1 MLVLKCSNGLKVDAG
16 QTLDEAGAFRMKRK
30 NRFNGFDTDEREI
43 LAYAALAPRTVSIDI
58 LILSTGLSAIKTLT
72 FLEKLTKTGI
82 LQRNPVHPMGMYRLA
97 DTENADDILR
107 CLDHQDLQKA
117 AQRLIK
123 LIDKHIEE
131 GTDKDLSLTRLYA
144 YAHVPDLDMTRVL
157 RAARHLKADKK
168 LKEAARVYKLIL
180 DKSPPPSM
188 SRENKKSF
196 IVATLGFV
204 QIQGPHAPLPLQ
216 VAYLKRAG
224 KYAKQIG
231 TPKMLARI
239 NLIYARALTRNSGEM
254 TDTARRLISESCRY
268 AHQSGDPNIVRK
280 SEIAKCGMLHWE
292 GRVAE
297 AIERW
302 DRTVGHLEDLSFFDE
317 EDLHHLAALG
327 WAYGICGKTA
337 RGVGLCEAALQKAAK
352 MNDEELICYI
362 NMMAGMILFEARR
375 ISEGECYFKR
385 ILEYPEDVP
394 GDFALRQA
402 HLAMALIDH
411 MAGRKETS
419 LEHLKKGFYY
429 SERFGWPHHRAPWIL
444 DCIADL
450 ESEGYCLE
458 PGFYEKELKRIMVW
472 PDLYMQGVAHQ
483 HQAQLRKKQAE
494 SGNAVLDDL
503 MKSHQFLRDAG
514 AQVELGRTLTL
525 IAQRHL
531 TTGNKSVAIRF
542 AKASRDIL
550 ATINEDLF
558 PKDLENLIAKENPEE
573 TLLAT
578 IIKVG
583 NTLGTIR
590 NRKKLLENII
600 NVIMHL
606 TLAER
611 GGVFLLQENSRP
623 VLAASRNLEPSVCKD
638 VKFEKSNE
646 VIQQVALS
654 GDGTIIRETDTFGTS
669 SLSALGLSWIICC
682 PILLASR
689 ILGLFYLDSGHDP
702 MGLPEKGLALLEA
715 IGVQV
720 AIALDNVEA
729 YEEIAILRDRLESES
744 RFFQMEVEQ
753 SRHLDQIVGN
763 SKAIRI
769 IQAQIQKVAP
779 TDAAVLIDGETGVGK
794 ELVARG
800 IHRMSQ
806 RAEGPFIPL
815 NTSALSEGLVAS
827 ELFGHE
833 RGAFTGAV
841 NFHPGRFE
849 LADRGTIFLDDI
861 QNISMEIQAK
871 LLRAIQ
877 EKKFERVG
885 GTSSIHS
892 DFRIIAASNHP
903 LSSLV
908 EKGTFRS
915 DLYYR
920 LNVFPIN
927 IPPLRERPED
937 IPRLSLHF
945 LEIFK
950 RKMGKKIR
958 GISRK
963 DMQRLV
969 DYHWPGNVRELEH
982 IIERAVILT
991 GGEMLFLP
999 AISKHSHPPQLPE
1012 ENKTLRDYEKEY
1024 ILRILNECRWR
1035 VSGPNGAAKIL
1046 DLKPTTLFA
1055 KMKRLG
1061 IDKKTAR

>member
-1 MLVLKCSNGLKVDAG
+1 MKKNSWLNELDA
-16 QTLDEAGAFRMKRK
+16 
-30 NRFNGFDTDEREI
+30 DEREI
-43 LAYAALAPRTVSIDI
+43 LAYAALVPLTVSIDI
-58 LILSTGLSAIKTLT
+58 LILSTGLSAIKILTL
-72 FLEKLTKTGI
+72 LEKLTEIGI
-82 LQRNPVHPMGMYRLA
+82 FHRDPVHPMGMYHLA
-97 DTENADDILR
+97 NPESADNIINSLG
-107 CLDHQDLQKA
+107 HPDLQQA
-117 AQRLIK
+117 AGRMIQLIE
-123 LIDKHIEE
+123 KHIEE
-131 GTDKDLSLTRLYA
+131 GIDKDQSLTRLYA
-144 YAHVPDLDMTRVL
+144 FSQIPDFDLERVL
-157 RAARHLKADKK
+157 RAARHLKESKK
-168 LKEAARVYKLIL
+168 LKDAALGYKLIL
-180 DKSPPPSM
+180 DKSTALSAT
-188 SRENKKSF
+188 REGKKSY

-204 QIQGPHAPLPLQ
+204 EIQGPHAPLPLQ
-216 VAYLKRAG
+216 VAYLKQARKFAG
-224 KYAKQIG
+224 QLG
-231 TPKMLARI
+231 TPRMLART

-254 TDTARRLISESCRY
+254 TDTARELVSESCRY
-268 AHQSGDPNIVRK
+268 AHESGDPNIIRK

-292 GRVAE
+292 GKVSE

-317 EDLHHLAALG
+317 DDLHHLAALG

-352 MNDEELICYI
+352 MNNQELVCYI

-375 ISEGECYFKR
+375 IPEGESYFKR
-385 ILEYPEDVP
+385 ILEYPEDAP

-411 MAGRKETS
+411 MAGRKEKA
-419 LEHLKKGFYY
+419 LEHLKTGFYY

-450 ESEGYCLE
+450 ESKGYCLE
-458 PGFYEKELKRIMVW
+458 PGFFEKELQRIMAW
-472 PDLYMQGVAHQ
+472 PDLYMQGVVFQYH
-483 HQAQLRKKQAE
+483 AQLKKKMAKPKE
-494 SGNAVLDDL
+494 VVLEDL
-503 MKSHQFLRDAG
+503 MRSRQFLMDAG

-525 IAQRHL
+525 IAEYYLEDNDKEQ
-531 TTGNKSVAIRF
+531 AIRF

-550 ATINEDLF
+550 DTINEDLF
-558 PKDLENLIAKENPEE
+558 PKELENLIAKENPEE
-573 TLLAT
+573 NLLGT

-611 GGVFLLQENSRP
+611 GAVFLLRKGERP
-623 VLAASRNLEPSVCKD
+623 EIAASRNLEPSVCKD
-638 VKFEKSNE
+638 AGFEKNYDM
-646 VIQQVALS
+646 IQRVALS
-654 GDGTIIRETDTFGTS
+654 GKGTIIRATDFIGAHP
-669 SLSALGLSWIICC
+669 LSALGLSWIICC
-682 PILLASR
+682 PISLQSR
-689 ILGLFYLDSGHDP
+689 TQGLFYLDSVHEP
-702 MGLPEKGLALLEA
+702 MGIPEKGLALLEA
-715 IGVQV
+715 IGAQV

-729 YEEIAILRDRLESES
+729 YEEIAILRDRLENES
-744 RFFQMEVEQ
+744 RFFQMEVEL
-753 SRHLDQIVGN
+753 SRHLDQIVGK

-779 TDAAVLIDGETGVGK
+779 TDSAVLIEGETGVGK

-800 IHRMSQ
+800 IHRISQ

-815 NTSALSEGLVAS
+815 NTAALSEGLVAS

-849 LADRGTIFLDDI
+849 LANGGTIFLDDI
-861 QNISMEIQAK
+861 QNIPMEIQAK

-885 GTSSIHS
+885 GTKSIHS

-903 LSSLV
+903 LSNLV
-908 EKGTFRS
+908 EKGAFRA

-937 IPRLSLHF
+937 IPHLSLHF

-950 RKMGKKIR
+950 RKMGKEIR
-958 GISRK
+958 GISHK

-991 GGEMLFLP
+991 EGQMLGLP
-999 AISKHSHPPQLPE
+999 EISKHTAHHQSSE
-1012 ENKTLRDYEKEY
+1012 ENKTLRDYEKAY
-1024 ILRILNECRWR
+1024 IMKILNECRWR

-1055 KMKRLG
+1055 RMKRLG
-1061 IDKKTAR
+1061 IKKNAVL